1 MTAVHPTALEGGT
14 ASGRQIGGVWWLP
27 LLSILDGVGKAKRMP
42 TQEVSVGVWIDPRK
56 STAQLDYHAESLLV
70 NYYDIPA
77 VSRALS
83 IVKESTQYAAW
94 LKKEGLA

>member
-42 TQEVSVGVWIDPRK
+42 TTEVTPKVWVDLSRVSATIDVGDVPFDFHY
-56 STAQLDYHAESLLV
+56 ADVAAL
-70 NYYDIPA
+70 
-77 VSRALS
+77 SRALS
-83 IVKESTQYAAW
+83 IVKESKQYAAW